1 MQIANTG
8 ERILLEKETPIFIA
22 RHFCAYK
29 FAKGYAQGM
38 DVLDIACGEGY
49 GSYFLADFA
58 LMVTGIDYDPEVI
71 GYAKE
76 KYKRDNLEFLTLD
89 INALGSL
96 KKKFNL
102 ICSFQFIEHLKDA
115 KAFLTSI
122 KGNLSE
128 SGIFICSTPNKY
140 DASPNSDAPLNKF
153 HLKEYTLLE
162 FRELLEAGFKEVRIW
177 GLKRTRRQRFY
188 RRLKKIGLFNF
199 LPHSLNPVERF
210 FASAGCEDF
219 AIIKDVLDSALD
231 FIAVCRN

>member
-96 KKKFNL
+96 K
-102 ICSFQFIEHLKDA
+102 
-115 KAFLTSI
+115 
-122 KGNLSE
+122 
-128 SGIFICSTPNKY
+128 KY